1 MEARSASERV
11 GPLLE
16 RGRQLAQLEEVLESA
31 ERGHGRIA
39 LVDGAAGLGKSSLLA
54 HARSAAVERGFHA
67 LHATGDELERS
78 FSFGVVHQL
87 FAEPVRRETGRGS
100 DLISGAA
107 EFAMPLL
114 DGATPLPSDRVPA
127 FRLLHGLHW
136 LTAALAERSPL
147 LLCVDDAHW
156 SDASSL
162 RFLLYQARRVES
174 LPIALLIATR
184 TGEPLEPAAE
194 DALARLKGL
203 PGTVA
208 VVPEPLSED
217 SVRRLVAEGLPGADR
232 ELGTAFREATGGNPF
247 LLRELLA
254 SARADGAFEP
264 GAAGRLRPEAIRSS
278 ILVRLRGIGPD
289 AAQLATAVA
298 VLGPA
303 ASPHLVRRLAGLDRQ
318 PAAAATDALIAAQIL
333 APGDPHSFA
342 HPIVREIVY
351 ADLPEASRGHQH
363 ARAAGLLRAEGGS
376 ATEVASH
383 VMRSERIEEPWV
395 AEVLREAADDAL
407 QRDDGATAAR
417 IVQRA
422 LEESGGRDDP
432 NLLLTLG
439 RAELIAREPT
449 AVERL
454 EAARAAA
461 HEPLQ
466 QARAA
471 AALAHTHMLLGDS
484 PRTFEAIRD
493 ALERIPPGGG
503 GEAEA
508 ELFVW
513 ALFTGRLVPGLI
525 EETTALLSASRL
537 PASGEGDPPPA
548 EIARRG
554 LRAFDAV
561 FRGDL
566 DGAATDFEW
575 VLANAGE
582 RLGHLPMTARSMLG
596 ACAWR
601 LGRYGAAQAILDS
614 TLEESTRRGDL
625 FEIASCLEG
634 RIGLAWARGDV
645 NACLADV
652 ETMRGLDDAGWETAT
667 SAMYPLAAEM
677 LLERDEPDAAKAM
690 MATVE
695 KIERRLPGSL
705 GWFWLPY
712 GRAVMALR
720 AGDWSVA
727 LEQALTAGERL
738 LELQI
743 PSPDYF
749 PWRSIAA
756 RAAARLQDEERAES
770 LADEELELARAAGS
784 PKATGIALATLG
796 SVRSGE
802 NGIELLREAVEVL
815 DRTEAELAPARAR
828 LELGMALRRTR
839 RPRDARR
846 PLEEA
851 LDSARRLGSVHV
863 TERALGELHAAG
875 GRPRRL
881 ALSGVESLTP
891 GQLRVA
897 KMAAEGM
904 SNREI
909 AEALFVTRRTVET
922 HLTQAYGKLEIGS
935 REELP
940 AALQRSS

>member
-1 MEARSASERV
+1 MEARNASERIV
-11 GPLLE
+11 PLLE
-16 RGRQLAQLEEVLESA
+16 RETELVQLEGILDIA
-31 ERGHGRIA
+31 ERGRGGVA
-39 LVDGAAGLGKSSLLA
+39 LVEGAAGLGKSSLLA
-54 HARSAAVERGFHA
+54 HARRAAIARGFLD

-87 FAEPVRRETGRGS
+87 FAEPVRREAERDD
-100 DLISGAA
+100 DLVSGAA
-107 EFAMPLL
+107 ELAMPLL

-136 LTAALAERSPL
+136 LTAGLAERSPL

-156 SDASSL
+156 ADASSL
-162 RFLLYQARRVES
+162 RFLLYLARRVES
-174 LPIALLIATR
+174 LPVAILVAIR
-184 TGEPLEPAAE
+184 SGEPLEPAAE
-194 DALARLKGL
+194 EALTRL
-203 PGTVA
+203 
-208 VVPEPLSED
+208 S
-217 SVRRLVAEGLPGADR
+217 GLPGAASVSPGS
-232 ELGTAFREATGGNPF
+232 LGEGSVTRLVNEQLPGADPGLGAVFREATGGNPF
-247 LLRELLA
+247 LLLELLA
-254 SARADGAFEP
+254 AARADGAIEP
-264 GAAGRLRPEAIRSS
+264 GEVGRLHSESIRSS
-278 ILVRLRGIGPD
+278 IVVRLRGIGPD
-289 AAQLATAVA
+289 AARLASAVA

-303 ASPHLVRRLAGLDRQ
+303 GSAHLVRKLSQLDADS
-318 PAAAATDALIAAQIL
+318 AAAAADALVAAQIL
-333 APGDPHSFA
+333 APGEPHSFA
-342 HPIVREIVY
+342 HPIVREVVY
-351 ADLPEASRGHQH
+351 ADLPEASRRREH
-363 ARAAGLLRAEGGS
+363 ALAASLLRDEGGS
-376 ATEVASH
+376 ATEIASH
-383 VMRSERIEEPWV
+383 VLRGERIEEKWV
-395 AEVLREAADDAL
+395 AGVLREAAEDAL

-417 IVQRA
+417 IMRRA
-422 LEESGGRDDP
+422 LEESDDRDDP
-432 NLLLTLG
+432 DLLLVLA
-439 RAELIAREPT
+439 RAELVAREPT
-449 AVERL
+449 ATGRL
-454 EAARAAA
+454 ETARAAA
-461 HEPLQ
+461 REPVQ

-471 AALAHTHMLLGDS
+471 AALAHARMLLGDS

-493 ALERIPPGGG
+493 ALERIPPGTG

-513 ALFTGRLVPGLI
+513 ALFTGRLVSTLVD
-525 EETTALLSASRL
+525 ETTAMLSVPRL
-537 PASGEGDPPPA
+537 SSAGNNPPA
-548 EIARRG
+548 AEVARRG
-554 LRAFDAV
+554 LSAFDSV

-566 DGAATDFEW
+566 DAATADFEW
-575 VLANAGE
+575 ALANAGE
-582 RLGHLPMTARSMLG
+582 QLGHLPITARSMLG

-601 LGRYGAAQAILDS
+601 LGRYDTAQAILDPA
-614 TLEESTRRGDL
+614 LAESTRRGDL
-625 FEIASCLEG
+625 FEIGSCLEG

-652 ETMRGLDDAGWETAT
+652 ETMTGLDDEGWETAT

-677 LLERDEPDAAKAM
+677 LLEREEPKAAQAM

-695 KIERRLPGSL
+695 RIERRLPGSL
-705 GWFWLPY
+705 GWFWVPY
-712 GRAVMALR
+712 GRAFLAMR
-720 AGDWSVA
+720 HGEWNTA
-727 LEQALTAGERL
+727 LEQALTAGKRL

-756 RAAARLQDEERAES
+756 RAAGRLEDHDRARS
-770 LADEELELARAAGS
+770 LAEEELDLARAAGS

-796 SVRSGE
+796 SLRGGE
-802 NGIELLREAVEVL
+802 EGVALLSEAVELL
-815 DRTEAELAPARAR
+815 DDTEAELAPTRAR
-828 LELGMALRRTR
+828 LELGMALRRAR
-839 RPRDARR
+839 RPRDARK

-897 KMAAEGM
+897 RMAAEGM

-940 AALQRSS
+940 EALGRVG

>member
-11 GPLLE
+11 EPLFE
-16 RGRQLAQLEEVLESA
+16 RDRQLKQLEEFLDAA
-31 ERGHGRIA
+31 ERGGGGVA
-39 LVDGAAGLGKSSLLA
+39 LIEGAAGLGKSSLLA
-54 HARSAAVERGFHA
+54 HARRAAVARGFLD

-87 FAEPVRRETGRGS
+87 FAEPARREVERDG
-100 DLISGAA
+100 DLVSGAA
-107 EFAMPLL
+107 ELAMPLL

-156 SDASSL
+156 ADASSL
-162 RFLLYQARRVES
+162 RFLLYLARRVES
-174 LPIALLIATR
+174 LPVAILVAIR
-184 TGEPLEPAAE
+184 SGEPSEPAAE
-194 DALARLKGL
+194 EALIRLSGL
-203 PGTVA
+203 PGTASVS
-208 VVPEPLSED
+208 PEPLGEG
-217 SVRRLVAEGLPGADR
+217 SVTRLVDERLPGAVPG
-232 ELGTAFREATGGNPF
+232 LGTVFHEATGGNPF

-254 SARADGAFEP
+254 AARADGAIEP
-264 GAAGRLRPEAIRSS
+264 GEVGRLRSESIRSS
-278 ILVRLRGIGPD
+278 IVVRLRGIGPD
-289 AAQLATAVA
+289 AARLASAVA

-303 ASPHLVRRLAGLDRQ
+303 ASPHLVRRLADLDGDS
-318 PAAAATDALIAAQIL
+318 AAAAADALIGAQIL
-333 APGDPHSFA
+333 APGEPHSFA
-342 HPIVREIVY
+342 HPIVREVVY
-351 ADLPEASRGHQH
+351 ANLPEASRRREH
-363 ARAAGLLRAEGGS
+363 ARAASLLRAEGGS
-376 ATEVASH
+376 ATEIASH
-383 VMRSERIEEPWV
+383 VLHSERIEERWV
-395 AEVLREAADDAL
+395 AGVLREAAEDAL
-407 QRDDGATAAR
+407 QRDDGATATR
-417 IVQRA
+417 IMRRA
-422 LEESGGRDDP
+422 LEESDDRDDP
-432 NLLLTLG
+432 DLLLVLA
-439 RAELIAREPT
+439 RAELVAREPT
-449 AVERL
+449 ATGRL
-454 EAARAAA
+454 ETARAAA
-461 HEPLQ
+461 REPLQ

-471 AALAHTHMLLGDS
+471 AALAHAHMLLGDS

-493 ALERIPPGGG
+493 ALERIPPGTG

-513 ALFTGRLVPGLI
+513 ALFTGRLVPGLVD
-525 EETTALLSASRL
+525 ETTTMLSVPRL
-537 PASGEGDPPPA
+537 PSAVDDPAAA
-548 EIARRG
+548 EVARRG
-554 LRAFDAV
+554 LSAFDSV

-566 DGAATDFEW
+566 DAATADFEW
-575 VLANAGE
+575 ALANAGE
-582 RLGHLPMTARSMLG
+582 KLEHLPITARSMLG

-601 LGRYGAAQAILDS
+601 LGRYGTAQAILDPA
-614 TLEESTRRGDL
+614 LEESTRRGDL
-625 FEIASCLEG
+625 FEIGSCLEG

-652 ETMRGLDDAGWETAT
+652 ETMTGLDDDGWETAT

-677 LLERDEPDAAKAM
+677 LLERDEPEAAQAM
-690 MATVE
+690 LATVE
-695 KIERRLPGSL
+695 RIERRLPGSL
-705 GWFWLPY
+705 GWFWVPY
-712 GRAVMALR
+712 GRAFMAMR
-720 AGDWSVA
+720 RGDWGTA
-727 LEQALTAGERL
+727 MEQALIAGERL

-756 RAAARLQDEERAES
+756 RAAARLGDDERAGS
-770 LADEELELARAAGS
+770 LAEEELRLARAAGS

-796 SVRSGE
+796 SIGGGE
-802 NGIELLREAVEVL
+802 QGVELLGEAIDVL
-815 DRTEAELAPARAR
+815 DDTEAELAPAHAR
-828 LELGMALRRTR
+828 LELGIALRRAR

-863 TERALGELHAAG
+863 TERALDELHAAG

-897 KMAAEGM
+897 RMAAEGM

-909 AEALFVTRRTVET
+909 AEMLFVTRRTVET

-935 REELP
+935 REELLE
-940 AALQRSS
+940 ALERG